1 MSSSVLKT
9 VPLRDTPAVSPRG
22 RLLVVDDVF
31 ENRNLL
37 SRYLKRRGFDI
48 VEACDGEEALRLMDR
63 DDFDLVLLDVMMPG
77 IGGMETLRRI
87 REARSAD
94 LLPVVMVTAKA
105 MSEDVVEA
113 LGFGAND
120 YVTKPLDLP
129 VVLARVE
136 TQVERRRAA
145 QAAEDAKLDLAHDKE
160 DLELSLA
167 ERNAKLAKANAQLR
181 DEIARR
187 VAADER
193 STYLAYH
200 DALTGLANRH
210 ACDERLPELLR
221 AARAQGHCLA
231 VLFLDLDGFK
241 NVNDALGHAVGDAL
255 IKDVAETMREVIGA
269 RDHLVRLGGDE
280 FCIIHDVEEAV
291 AETSG
296 ASLAQRLLDAI
307 CRGRH
312 VEGHQVHIGVS
323 IGLAFDCAT
332 VERADELLKRADVAM
347 YRAKSEGRGV
357 WRRFHDDM
365 DREIQDR
372 RLLELDLRNAL
383 LHGEFELHYQPIV
396 DLRSNEL
403 SGFEALLRWDRNGEG
418 LIPPDRFIPLAE
430 ETGLILQIG
439 EWVLR
444 RACEEASTW
453 PPGLRIA
460 VNVSSLQF
468 RSRRLLST
476 VVNALASTGL
486 AATRLELELTETAL
500 LCNSADTLGVL
511 KQLRELGVRL
521 SMDDF
526 GTGYSSLS
534 YFRTFQFDKVKID
547 RSFVSGCAAEGNGRA
562 IVRAVVGLGDSFG
575 VTTTAEGVE
584 TEEQLAYLRDE
595 GCQEVQGFLFG
606 AGLTAAAA
614 KVIIARYAARPPSAE
629 QPIMIR
635 EGDTQ

>member
-1 MSSSVLKT
+1 MLSPVLKT
-9 VPLRDTPAVSPRG
+9 APISEVPSANPRG
-22 RLLVVDDVF
+22 RLLIVDDVF

-37 SRYLKRRGFDI
+37 SRYLKKRGFAI
-48 VEACDGEEALRLMDR
+48 TEACDGEEALRLVDQNK
-63 DDFDLVLLDVMMPG
+63 FDLILLDIMMPG
-77 IGGMETLRRI
+77 IGGMETLRRL
-87 REARSAD
+87 RLTQSGD
-94 LLPVVMVTAKA
+94 LLPIIMVTAKA

-113 LGFGAND
+113 LGCGAND

-136 TQVERRRAA
+136 GQVERCRAA
-145 QAAEDAKLDLAHDKE
+145 RAAEDATLHLRHDKA
-160 DLELSLA
+160 DLEDSLA
-167 ERNAKLAKANAQLR
+167 ERNANLAKTNAQLR
-181 DEIARR
+181 GEMARR

-200 DALTGLANRH
+200 DALTGLSNRH

-255 IKDVAETMREVIGA
+255 IKDVAETMREVIGDKDYLA
-269 RDHLVRLGGDE
+269 RLGGDE
-280 FCIIHDVEEAV
+280 FCVIHVVEAEA

-296 ASLAQRLLDAI
+296 ANLAQSLIDAI
-307 CRGRH
+307 CCGRH

-323 IGLAFDCAT
+323 IGLALDCAT
-332 VERADELLKRADVAM
+332 IDKADELLKRADVAM

-357 WRRFHDDM
+357 WKRFHDEM
-365 DREIQDR
+365 DQEIQER

-383 LHGEFELHYQPIV
+383 VRGEFELHYQPIV
-396 DLRSNEL
+396 DLRTNEL
-403 SGFEALLRWDRNGEG
+403 SGFEALLRWNRNGEG
-418 LIPPDRFIPLAE
+418 LIPPDRFIPIAE

-444 RACEEASTW
+444 RACEEAATW

-468 RSRRLLST
+468 RSRRLVST
-476 VVNALASTGL
+476 VLSALASTGL
-486 AATRLELELTETAL
+486 SAARLELELTETAL
-500 LCNSADTLGVL
+500 LCKSADTLGVL
-511 KQLRELGVRL
+511 TQLRELGVRL

-526 GTGYSSLS
+526 GTGYSSFS

-547 RSFVSGCAAEGNGRA
+547 RSFVSGCAAESDGRA

-575 VTTTAEGVE
+575 LTTTAEGVE
-584 TEEQLAYLRDE
+584 TQEQLAYLRSE

-614 KVIIARYAARPPSAE
+614 KAIIARYAERPPSPE
-629 QPIMIR
+629 QPIMIGPGGSR
-635 EGDTQ
+635 